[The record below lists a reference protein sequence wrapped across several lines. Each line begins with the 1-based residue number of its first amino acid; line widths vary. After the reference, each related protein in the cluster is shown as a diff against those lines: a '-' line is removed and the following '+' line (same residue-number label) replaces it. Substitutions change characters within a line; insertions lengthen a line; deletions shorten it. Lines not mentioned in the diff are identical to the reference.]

1 MQWTIETKLMLYD
14 WNAVFDQRKQ
24 LYEIDYR
31 VAQRKHHIHIAHTCR
46 YNKIRARRTGIKGG
60 SLNFSFIK

>member
-1 MQWTIETKLMLYD
+1 MIITHLYICLYRYGCIYNMKHTNMQWTIETKLMLYD

-31 VAQRKHHIHIAHTCR
+31 VAQRKHIAH
-46 YNKIRARRTGIKGG
+46 
-60 SLNFSFIK
+60 